1 MITINQS
8 DGRGL
13 TNIHGTEAT
22 NALSIPITFPRL
34 MHPQVVMTNL
44 RDNLRCEI
52 NRIPG
57 FTKTKS
63 IQWLRPHNQFW
74 IPRMHLPSQ
83 YQPKLSNDKKKK
95 IDVFDLL

>member
-52 NRIPG
+52 DRIPG
-57 FTKTKS
+57 FTKPNQSDGYDLTISSGYSKGAPCVSHFHPS
-63 IQWLRPHNQFW
+63 I
-74 IPRMHLPSQ
+74 S
-83 YQPKLSNDKKKK
+83 
-95 IDVFDLL
+95 